1 MNYTKAFENVKY
13 FGMLLVNY
21 RKTAIN
27 TYPVARKRKQ
37 PEPNK
42 SVPAVGFAD
51 ALRVTYRGELCVLQ
65 AGLERFV
72 HPNVRAFFIPKFCP
86 GC

>member
-37 PEPNK
+37 PEPNR
-42 SVPAVGFAD
+42 FR
-51 ALRVTYRGELCVLQ
+51 LLVLLMHSGSLT
-65 AGLERFV
+65 AGSYV
-72 HPNVRAFFIPKFCP
+72 CCKQ
-86 GC
+86 G